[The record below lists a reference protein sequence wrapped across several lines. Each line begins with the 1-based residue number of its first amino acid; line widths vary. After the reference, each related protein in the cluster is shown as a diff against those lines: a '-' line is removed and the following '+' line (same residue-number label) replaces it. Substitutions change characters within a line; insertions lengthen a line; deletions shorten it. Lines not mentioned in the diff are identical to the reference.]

1 MTQIQLGMA
10 AAYRN
15 SLIRTRLFDSQG
27 CSSQKWIHTTDSRES
42 SNLQTIK
49 RNYSGS
55 DGDGGTNSKGDNSH
69 PVTKIKNNV
78 SWMMNN
84 IKVPQ
89 ITIPDWRK
97 FAPEEM
103 NFTESV
109 RKNKDKIV
117 DSLVLKK
124 QQFKKLQMAKKQKSD
139 ETKSSSPPETKSC
152 AFSSHIQEHNDS
164 IVSFY
169 DTSSLHVESQAAIK
183 VKVNEE
189 VIPSDTKADS
199 KVDEAWL
206 SRMVGLAFFSSAPVS
221 EAQQDSKPVVRK
233 DFVSKASIDSR
244 TKALV
249 HNLKQA
255 SSQVSKLKRTEDLC
269 SHLIQF
275 PDSRTIAMKEKCLPT
290 LLRLH
295 KTKHRQLKAEVS
307 QALSLVG
314 YVHPPKGKGVRVLS
328 IDGGGTRGVIAIQ
341 TLKMIQEQC
350 KTDITKCFDYVCGT
364 SQGAILACLIF
375 LLKVP
380 LADAE
385 ERYME
390 FSQMFNR
397 NAVLGTGK
405 LVWDHA
411 FYDTDLW
418 EKILKMN
425 FSEDKTM
432 ADCAKDDTCPKVSA
446 ISCLLNVP
454 KMKSFM
460 FRTYNLPPGVF
471 SHYPGNCK
479 HKVWEAIRA
488 SSAAPVYL
496 KEFVLGD
503 FIHQDGGLMAN
514 NPAAIAVSECKLLWP
529 DEAIQCVISLGNGRF
544 EPNLE
549 ITPSKNAVKEKVA
562 KIIDAATNTEVVH
575 TILQDLL
582 PTSTYF
588 RFNPYMS
595 EDIRLDEKRTEKLIQ
610 MQQDTEMYL
619 RKNEFK
625 LKCAT
630 DQLLKQRQPHQQAL
644 DYIKLKAD
652 SSFLAD
658 SNIL

>member
-1 MTQIQLGMA
+1 MA
-10 AAYRN
+10 VAYRN
-15 SLIRTRLFDSQG
+15 SLIRTRLFDGQG
-27 CSSQKWIHTTDSRES
+27 CSSQKWIHTTDNRES

-78 SWMMNN
+78 SWMMNS

-124 QQFKKLQMAKKQKSD
+124 QQFKKFQMTKKQ
-139 ETKSSSPPETKSC
+139 
-152 AFSSHIQEHNDS
+152 N

-169 DTSSLHVESQAAIK
+169 DTSNLNGESQTVIK

-189 VIPSDTKADS
+189 DIPPVLKADS

-206 SRMVGLAFFSSAPVS
+206 SRIVGLGFFSSAPTS
-221 EAQQDSKPVVRK
+221 EAQDSKPVVRK

-244 TKALV
+244 TKAMV

-269 SHLIQF
+269 THLIQL
-275 PDSRTIAMKEKCLPT
+275 PNSRTTAMKRGHSNTNIKDDP
-290 LLRLH
+290 
-295 KTKHRQLKAEVS
+295 
-307 QALSLVG
+307 
-314 YVHPPKGKGVRVLS
+314 
-328 IDGGGTRGVIAIQ
+328 GTV
-341 TLKMIQEQC
+341 
-350 KTDITKCFDYVCGT
+350 
-364 SQGAILACLIF
+364 
-375 LLKVP
+375 KVP
-380 LADAE
+380 LAEAE

-397 NAVLGTGK
+397 NAGMAQVN
-405 LVWDHA
+405 WFQA
-411 FYDTDLW
+411 FVYDTDLL

-425 FSEDKTM
+425 FSEDKMM
-432 ADCAKDDTCPKVSA
+432 ADCAKDDTCPKVSV
-446 ISCLLNVP
+446 IYCLLNVP

-460 FRTYNLPPGVF
+460 FHSYNLPPECI
-471 SHYPGNCK
+471 P
-479 HKVWEAIRA
+479 II
-488 SSAAPVYL
+488 L
-496 KEFVLGD
+496 
-503 FIHQDGGLMAN
+503 DGGLMAN

-529 DEAIQCVISLGNGRF
+529 DEPIQCVISLGNGRF

-582 PTSTYF
+582 PTSTYY

-630 DQLLKQRQPHQQAL
+630 EQLLKQRQPHQQVL

-658 SNIL
+658 SKIL

>member
-15 SLIRTRLFDSQG
+15 SLMRTRLFDGQG
-27 CSSQKWIHTTDSRES
+27 CSSQKWIHTTDNKES

-69 PVTKIKNNV
+69 TVTKIKNNV
-78 SWMMNN
+78 SWMMNS

-97 FAPEEM
+97 FAQEEM
-103 NFTESV
+103 NLTESV

-124 QQFKKLQMAKKQKSD
+124 QQFKKFQMTKKQKSD
-139 ETKSSSPPETKSC
+139 ETNSSTPSEPKAD
-152 AFSSHIQEHNDS
+152 AFSSHIQEYNDS

-169 DTSSLHVESQAAIK
+169 DTSNLNGESQTVIK

-189 VIPSDTKADS
+189 DIPPVTKADS

-206 SRMVGLAFFSSAPVS
+206 SRIVGLGFFSSAPTS
-221 EAQQDSKPVVRK
+221 EAQDSKPVVRK

-244 TKALV
+244 TKGLV

-269 SHLIQF
+269 THLIQF
-275 PDSRTIAMKEKCLPT
+275 PDSRTTAMKEKCLPT

-328 IDGGGTRGVIAIQ
+328 IDGGGTRGVIALQ

-380 LADAE
+380 LVEAE

-397 NAVLGTGK
+397 NAVYGTGK
-405 LVWDHA
+405 LVWEQA

-460 FRTYNLPPGVF
+460 FRTYNLPPGVY

-529 DEAIQCVISLGNGRF
+529 DEPIQCVISLGNGRF

-582 PTSTYF
+582 PTSTYY

-630 DQLLKQRQPHQQAL
+630 DQLLKPRQPHQQVL

-658 SNIL
+658 SKIL